1 MQPGIFYALLAALVW
16 GVFLF
21 SLKRYFDGVHAA
33 VVVVLVNGFA
43 VSLYLPYA
51 VLTLDPAEIPAA
63 ATFSPQDV
71 GVLALTIA
79 LIALAFILFMRAL
92 NGGEVSYVAPIN
104 KIVPVFVLPIEVL
117 LLGQQLGALQIAG
130 VVVATIAIYVANY
143 ERGPLLAP
151 FRRAATS
158 TPAQLALLSAM
169 CYAASDVGKRVALQ
183 ELALPPQLWV
193 PMIQGGIFLLL
204 LPLAYRHWP
213 SANPFTGRIP
223 LYVAMGLIVAVGEHV
238 TSLAFAVAPA
248 SIASPIV
255 NTQAIVAVILGG
267 VLLDESAL
275 RTRLVAAV
283 LAVIGVG
290 LIAT

>member
-1 MQPGIFYALLAALVW
+1 MQPGIFYALVAALVW
-16 GVFLF
+16 GIFLF
-21 SLKRYFDGVHAA
+21 ALKRYFDGVHAA
-33 VVVVLVNGFA
+33 VVVALVNGFA
-43 VSLYLPYA
+43 VSLYLPFA
-51 VLTLDPAEIPAA
+51 GLTLDSSEIPAA
-63 ATFSPQDV
+63 STFSPQDV

-104 KIVPVFVLPIEVL
+104 KVVPVFVLPIEVL
-117 LLGQQLGALQIAG
+117 LLGQHLTTLQVAG

-151 FRRAATS
+151 VKRAATS

-204 LPLAYRHWP
+204 LPLAYRNWP
-213 SANPFTGRIP
+213 DENPFEGRIP
-223 LYVAMGLIVAVGEHV
+223 LYIGMGLIVAVGEHV

-283 LAVIGVG
+283 LAVVGVA

>member
-1 MQPGIFYALLAALVW
+1 MEPGIFFSLVAAVIW

-21 SLKRYFDGVHAA
+21 SLKRYFDGVHAS

-43 VSLYLPYA
+43 VALYLPYA

-63 ATFSPQDV
+63 ASFSPQDV
-71 GVLALTIA
+71 LVLVATIA
-79 LIALAFILFMRAL
+79 LVALAFVLFMRAL
-92 NGGEVSYVAPIN
+92 NAGEISYVAPIN
-104 KIVPVFVLPIEVL
+104 KVVPVFVLPIEVL
-117 LLGQQLGALQIAG
+117 LLGQHLTALQVTG

-151 FRRAATS
+151 IRRAATS
-158 TPAQLALLSAM
+158 TPAQFALLSAM

-183 ELALPPQLWV
+183 EFALPPQLWV
-193 PMIQGGIFLLL
+193 PLLQSGVLVLL

-213 SANPFTGRIP
+213 DADPWTGRLK
-223 LYVAMGLIVAVGEHV
+223 LYLAMGLIVAVAEHV
-238 TSLAFAVAPA
+238 TSLAFAAVPA

-283 LAVIGVG
+283 LAVLGVA

>member
-1 MQPGIFYALLAALVW
+1 MEPGIFFSLVAAVIW

-43 VSLYLPYA
+43 IALYLPYA
-51 VLTLDPAEIPAA
+51 VLTLDSAEIPAA
-63 ATFSPQDV
+63 ASFSPQDI
-71 GVLALTIA
+71 GVLVLTIA
-79 LIALAFILFMRAL
+79 LVALAFVLFMRAL
-92 NGGEVSYVAPIN
+92 NAGEVSYVAPIN

-117 LLGQQLGALQIAG
+117 LLGQHLTALQVSG

-151 FRRAATS
+151 IRRAATS
-158 TPAQLALLSAM
+158 VPAQFALLSAM

-183 ELALPPQLWV
+183 EFALPPQIWV
-193 PMIQGGIFLLL
+193 PLLQGGVLVFL

-213 SANPFTGRIP
+213 DEDPWTGRLP
-223 LYVAMGLIVAVGEHV
+223 LYVAMGLIVAVAEHV

-283 LAVIGVG
+283 LAVIGVA